1 MAGGSFF
8 GTANPC
14 LGAGGACVTGSEA
27 GVAVETGETGA
38 VVEAGAGAEGGVG
51 VVSGVDSE
59 QAVMSAMP
67 IRAMGASAVWHVRK
81 CRMAKSPCLV
91 LIVMAVA
98 PADRVGLL
106 DDAVNAAFLLSFS
119 PD

>member
-1 MAGGSFF
+1 MAGGSFS

-14 LGAGGACVTGSEA
+14 LGAGGACVTGSEE
-27 GVAVETGETGA
+27 GVAVESGDTGA
-38 VVEAGAGAEGGVG
+38 AVEAGAG

-59 QAVMSAMP
+59 QPIMSAMP
-67 IRAMGASAVWHVRK
+67 IRAMRASAIWHVRE

-91 LIVMAVA
+91 LIVMTGA
-98 PADRVGLL
+98 PAKRVGLL
-106 DDAVNAAFLLSFS
+106 VDAVNAAFLFSFS